1 MRTKEETFRPKI
13 SKKSQRLAQQ
23 KKLGFFAEGRYE
35 QDLEERR
42 QMKQRMEERHQAE
55 LAQKERL
62 EMEEINRNNIHKRGT
77 KFNKK
82 IFDREYAQ

>member
-1 MRTKEETFRPKI
+1 M
-13 SKKSQRLAQQ
+13 
-23 KKLGFFAEGRYE
+23 KL
-35 QDLEERR
+35 
-42 QMKQRMEERHQAE
+42 RMEERHQAE

-82 IFDREYAQ
+82 NFDREYAE